1 MKLPRRVFNSPL
13 ILYANL
19 QDGTSINLIR
29 LIKPYA
35 NGKAYAVY
43 NGSIE
48 REHHNGMFR
57 TLEQAQNAFCKV
69 VREVLKET
77 QVTKMAMTKNY

>member
-19 QDGTSINLIR
+19 QDGSCINLIR

-35 NGKAYAVY
+35 NGKAYAIY
-43 NGSIE
+43 NASKD

-57 TLEQAQNAFCKV
+57 TLEQAQNAFYKT
-69 VREVLKET
+69 VRETLKET